1 MTASTLLEVL
11 GALLLLSTFWAVAAR
26 RLVTYIDSFV
36 FQSAVL
42 GVIAAVVG
50 WVTGTADLYV
60 VALLTIV
67 VKAGIIPRILRRVA
81 SQLPA
86 EHGVRAVLGLPS
98 SIVACL
104 GLVALALFASPDVA
118 VSGTLLNEPP
128 ISISVSL
135 VLIGLFIIS
144 TRRHAVA
151 QLVGLLSIENGLFSG
166 AIAVAYGLPLIVEF
180 GILLDILVAVIV
192 IGLLVT
198 LIQRELASIDT
209 SELRRLRG

>member
-1 MTASTLLEVL
+1 MSPSVLLQAL
-11 GALLLLSTFWAVAAR
+11 GALLLLATFWAVAAR
-26 RLVTYIDSFV
+26 RLTTYIDAFAL
-36 FQSAVL
+36 QSTAL
-42 GVIAAVVG
+42 GIVALLVG
-50 WVTGTADLYV
+50 LVTGTLDLYA
-60 VALLTIV
+60 VAALTLV
-67 VKAGIIPRILRRVA
+67 VKVGVIPKILHRVA
-81 SQLPA
+81 AQLPA
-86 EHGVRAVLGLPS
+86 EHGVRSLVGLPT

-104 GLVALALFASPDVA
+104 GLVALALFASPQVA
-118 VSGTLLNEPP
+118 LSGTLLNEPP
-128 ISISVSL
+128 ISVSVSM
-135 VLIGLFIIS
+135 VLIGLFVIS

-151 QLVGLLSIENGLFSG
+151 QLVGLLTIENGLFSG